1 MVSAIDIDIRKRVEP
16 RAIIDSCCA
25 PGGRFC
31 DVPRNVTDRYETG
44 STMNMAAVPG
54 KRSASMRRLVSL
66 VGTATALAL
75 AIPMLITPAAPVSAA
90 TTPVPRLFV
99 GAAAPGSTSYPVPAG
114 SVFVDGSNG
123 NDSAA
128 GNQSSP
134 LRSIAAAVSRA
145 GSGGTIVIR
154 RGSYNESV
162 VIPYDKSLTVQAYPG
177 ESVWM
182 DGSVPVTN
190 WTRSG
195 SRWVASNW
203 SPQFSSNID
212 GKADNSRFLQ
222 SGYPMAARPDQVFV
236 NGTALRQVAS
246 SSEVVAGTF
255 AVDYSARTLTIGD
268 DPSGRELRAS
278 NKAQAIYVQ
287 SPGTTL
293 QGFGVR
299 RYATTYDLRGAIKM
313 ENVNSVLRDM
323 TVVDNATIGV
333 TISNNNALVER
344 VTIQRSGMLGL
355 GMSAAYGSVVRN
367 STISQNNTEN
377 FKPAPVSGG
386 IKITRTRGITV
397 TGNDVSNNFSSIG
410 IWFDES
416 CYDIRVTNNKAN
428 GNSKAGIQLE
438 LSDTAIVANNEALGA
453 DAGIHIYNTGN
464 VKVWNNNVGGSR
476 LFGLKLSQDERR
488 QATHSTG
495 RDPRRPVPDSTVPWI
510 TRNITISNNAFGNG
524 GAFQFYAL
532 DGRTNTAVDNMN
544 VTIDGNLFNRRVVSS
559 NPTMVAWGKG
569 DNVTLE
575 RYETPSALATAKNG
589 SWRNAQT
596 ANSLPIASMGPD
608 MSSASSSVAKSLPS
622 DVAAATGLSTGLRR
636 VGRV

>member
-1 MVSAIDIDIRKRVEP
+1 MNPATAP
-16 RAIIDSCCA
+16 RT
-25 PGGRFC
+25 R
-31 DVPRNVTDRYETG
+31 
-44 STMNMAAVPG
+44 STFH
-54 KRSASMRRLVSL
+54 RCSRRLIATTTSLLIAVSL
-66 VGTATALAL
+66 VVPTGSWASQVTL
-75 AIPMLITPAAPVSAA
+75 SAGP
-90 TTPVPRLFV
+90 TQRMTV
-99 GAAAPGSTSYPVPAG
+99 GASAPGSASYSIPSG

-128 GNQSSP
+128 GTQSAP
-134 LRSIAAAVSRA
+134 LRTIGKAVSRA
-145 GSGGTIVIR
+145 SSGGTIVIR

-162 VIPYDKSLTVQAYPG
+162 VIPYDKRLTVQPYPG

-182 DGSVPVTN
+182 DGSVPVSN
-190 WTRSG
+190 WARSG
-195 SRWVASNW
+195 NRWVATNW
-203 SPQFSSNID
+203 SSQFSSAID
-212 GKADNSRFLQ
+212 GKADNSRYLQ
-222 SGYPMAARPDQVFV
+222 SGYPMAARPDQVFL
-236 NGTALRQVAS
+236 NGTALRQVGS

-255 AVDYSARTLTIGD
+255 AVDYNARTLTIGD
-268 DPSGRELRAS
+268 DPSGREVRAS

-287 SPGTTL
+287 SPNTTL

-313 ENVNSVLRDM
+313 ENVNAVLRDM

-355 GMSAAYGSVVRN
+355 GMSQAYGSVIRD
-367 STISQNNTEN
+367 STVSQNNVEN

-397 TGNDVSNNFSSIG
+397 TGNDVSSNYSSIG

-416 CYDIRVTNNKAN
+416 CYDVKVTNNKAN

-453 DAGIHIYNTGN
+453 EAGIHIYNTGN
-464 VKVWNNNVGGSR
+464 VKIWNNNVGGSR

-532 DGRTNTAVDNMN
+532 DGRTNTAVDKMN
-544 VTIDGNLFNRRVVSS
+544 VTIDGNLFNRRVVRTD
-559 NPTMVAWGKG
+559 PTMVAWGKG

-575 RYETPSALATAKNG
+575 RYETPAALAAAKNG
-589 SWRNAQT
+589 SWKNAQT
-596 ANSLPIASMGPD
+596 SGSTPIGSMGTD
-608 MSSASSSVAKSLPS
+608 MNSASSSVAKALPS
-622 DVAAATGLSTGLRR
+622 DVAAATGLATGLRR